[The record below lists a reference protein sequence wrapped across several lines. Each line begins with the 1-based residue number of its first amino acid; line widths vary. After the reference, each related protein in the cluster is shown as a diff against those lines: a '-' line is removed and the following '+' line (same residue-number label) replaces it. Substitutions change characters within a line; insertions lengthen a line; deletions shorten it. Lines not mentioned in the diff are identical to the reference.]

1 MTYKQEVKLW
11 DVLIYFFVDNNCPFS
26 GPVFTSVGIG
36 IGIVVNWSL
45 ESAYDLV
52 EIVDAYGD
60 TSSTGHW
67 SPRNQNV
74 SSFL

>member
-26 GPVFTSVGIG
+26 RPVFTSVGIG